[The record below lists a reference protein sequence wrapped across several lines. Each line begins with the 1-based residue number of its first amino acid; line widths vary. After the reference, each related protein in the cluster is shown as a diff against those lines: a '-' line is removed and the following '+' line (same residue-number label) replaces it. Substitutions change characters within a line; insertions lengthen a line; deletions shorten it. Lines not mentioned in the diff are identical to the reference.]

1 MCPGSAS
8 DCPLSVA
15 TRRRLVRIGPTLAQV
30 VDFDATLSACLK
42 SVEALSWTQYERVT
56 AERLHLDRT
65 LQLLHVLQRRS
76 VTSLARTR
84 DALHMANNNTF
95 LTKYL
100 YKGFYNHG

>member
-84 DALHMANNNTF
+84 DALLMANNNTF
-95 LTKYL
+95 LTQYID
-100 YKGFYNHG
+100 KGFYNHR